1 LQNDNLSKTY
11 LDLLPPAL
19 LLSFDS
25 LTLSAK
31 KFRTEPNRKRYG
43 SHDLGN
49 CKINGKR
56 DKKAA
61 GRLAKLSGGAIEE
74 RISGILR
81 QSVPGFRPLRYGP
94 DGIIENKWGRVY
106 VEIKS
111 CMSRKRVKQ
120 QLKRAFSRPERPLI
134 VILAVLNHGAWI
146 YVTPEKRY
154 KFNFEN
160 LMRVLRGYGVIEW

>member
-1 LQNDNLSKTY
+1 LQSNNLPKTY

-25 LTLSAK
+25 LTLSTK
-31 KFRTEPNRKRYG
+31 KVKAEPGREG
-43 SHDLGN
+43 HESHDFGN

-56 DKKAA
+56 DRRAA
-61 GRLAKLSGGAIEE
+61 GRLAKLSGKAFEE
-74 RISGILR
+74 KINSILT
-81 QSVPGFRPLRYGP
+81 QFVPGYKPLNYGP
-94 DGIIENKWGRVY
+94 DGVIENKWGRVY

-120 QLKRAFSRPERPLI
+120 QLKKAFSRPERPLI
-134 VILAVLNHGAWI
+134 VILAVLNQGAWI

-160 LMRVLRGYGVIEW
+160 LMRVLRRYGVIEW

>member
-1 LQNDNLSKTY
+1 VY

-31 KFRTEPNRKRYG
+31 KTRPNQAKR
-43 SHDLGN
+43 SRLSS
-49 CKINGKR
+49 CKVAGGR
-56 DKKAA
+56 DRREA

-94 DGIIENKWGRVY
+94 DGVIENKWGRVY

-111 CMSRKRVKQ
+111 CMSRKQVKP

-134 VILAVLNHGAWI
+134 VILAVLNHGVWI
-146 YVTPEKRY
+146 YVTPSRRY